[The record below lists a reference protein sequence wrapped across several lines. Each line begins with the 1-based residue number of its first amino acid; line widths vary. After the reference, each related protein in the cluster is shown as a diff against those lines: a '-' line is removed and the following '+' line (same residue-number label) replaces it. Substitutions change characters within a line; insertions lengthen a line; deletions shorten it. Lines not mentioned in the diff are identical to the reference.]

1 LDEPA
6 DITGATAER
15 GVRRHMIALPDNS
28 ASISFLRFLQR
39 RQRETGKAFVKQ
51 HEAMDFLGL
60 TSNKSYDDFIRPL
73 QGAGLV
79 SCGIGNVG
87 LLLAGEE
94 HVLSPDE
101 RAAHAE
107 MRERLLVILEGN
119 IATQAR
125 HTVELAQIVEEATN
139 KSSNGGIK
147 TFSNTFDLARDMN
160 VDPYALRTV
169 ALGLIRDNLAET
181 MGGSHQDRVA
191 IRLRARDIKAM
202 MEAHAIAYELGTA
215 DS

>member
-1 LDEPA
+1 
-6 DITGATAER
+6 
-15 GVRRHMIALPDNS
+15 MIALPDNS
-28 ASISFLRFLQR
+28 TSISFLRFLQR
-39 RQRETGKAFVKQ
+39 RQREIGKAFVKQ

-60 TSNKSYDDFIRPL
+60 TDNKAYDGFIRPL
-73 QGAGLV
+73 QGARLV
-79 SCGIGNVG
+79 GCGIGSVS

-94 HVLSPDE
+94 HILSPDE

-119 IATQAR
+119 IATQAQ
-125 HTVELAQIVEEATN
+125 HTVELVQIVEEVTN
-139 KSSNGGIK
+139 KPSSGGIK
-147 TFSNTFDLARDMN
+147 TFSNTFELARSMN

-181 MGGSHQDRVA
+181 MGGAYQDRVA
-191 IRLRARDIKAM
+191 IRLRPRDIKAM